1 MSGDPN
7 KLSLF
12 WNELRRRKV
21 LRSLAI
27 YAGTAFI
34 ILEATSILF
43 PRWELP
49 DWTIDLVF
57 WLLVLGAVINVFVA
71 WVFDITPQG
80 IQKTK
85 SIEEVVE
92 SERHDDS
99 KGWKAATY
107 LSLVV
112 IVTLIVYNV
121 ISTANTVR
129 AGEIQ
134 SIVILPF
141 ENITGDEQY
150 DNLVAGMHSL
160 LCSDIGRISGLR
172 VISKTTSKLYKGS
185 ALSASEIAEELNA
198 DGVVE
203 GSIMC
208 LGDSVCMRFSLI
220 STTGEEQ
227 QIWVG
232 DYNEDKGQILN
243 IYNGITRRIA
253 EEVRIEL
260 TPEEER

>member
-1 MSGDPN
+1 MKTWLDFESRFRE
-7 KLSLF
+7 LSP
-12 WNELRRRKV
+12 
-21 LRSLAI
+21 SLQRA
-27 YAGTAFI
+27 
-34 ILEATSILF
+34 
-43 PRWELP
+43 R
-49 DWTIDLVF
+49 IDEQT
-57 WLLVLGAVINVFVA
+57 GA
-71 WVFDITPQG
+71 
-80 IQKTK
+80 
-85 SIEEVVE
+85 
-92 SERHDDS
+92 
-99 KGWKAATY
+99 
-107 LSLVV
+107 
-112 IVTLIVYNV
+112 
-121 ISTANTVR
+121 

-232 DYNEDKGQILN
+232 DSLLAVGRSIFTNERLN
-243 IYNGITRRIA
+243 
-253 EEVRIEL
+253 
-260 TPEEER
+260 